1 MPDSHNSNLLTYSK
15 HYSTNYTT
23 HLAKS
28 RNNYTFVAANAF
40 VVQWIEQKFPKL
52 QIRVRFPAEVQN
64 RIQLSFLESY
74 I

>member
-52 QIRVRFPAEVQN
+52 
-64 RIQLSFLESY
+64 
-74 I
+74 